1 MNSSLNKR
9 VLDKIRGHFIKRTNM
24 MLQGIAVI
32 YKIFVLVTREHG
44 NLERKRMW
52 LDNYI
57 WPEDC
62 MIYMR
67 TEKGIIRRT

>member
-1 MNSSLNKR
+1 
-9 VLDKIRGHFIKRTNM
+9 M